1 MTKEELVLTVAKEI
15 VVAAIQSKAIVLPGG
30 GLTEKDV
37 QTVYGNLIKVVSASV
52 GQAYDALSHSAQP
65 PKS

>member
-15 VVAAIQSKAIVLPGG
+15 VVAAIQSKAIVLPGSG
-30 GLTEKDV
+30 QIEKDV
-37 QTVYGNLIKVVSASV
+37 ERVYGNLIKTVSVSV
-52 GQAYDALSHSAQP
+52 AQAYGNINQASQP